1 MLSVLDYHF
10 NPTTFHLREVNLK
23 QCTTKVLNS
32 SKQTSG
38 KMLCEREIER
48 ERDLESDGASQGI
61 KVFEQLSNSELIP
74 WILVLLSQGGVG
86 GESIDNGGATL

>member
-38 KMLCEREIER
+38 KMLRER

>member
-1 MLSVLDYHF
+1 MLSVLDYQF
-10 NPTTFHLREVNLK
+10 NPTTSHLREVNLK

-38 KMLCEREIER
+38 KMLRER
-48 ERDLESDGASQGI
+48 ERDLESDSASQGI

-74 WILVLLSQGGVG
+74 WILILLSQGGVG